1 MVAFIL
7 SRMSDLWRIVAC
19 LTLLLLCLAIPLRAE
34 EETYQPFF
42 PSEEEEFQ
50 APPRF
55 SEDDEVPSSP
65 AFNTTVQEED
75 LDSEELTPG
84 AVGREEPLAPLSA
97 ESPFP
102 TEQFP
107 PFPSAQ
113 ESPSSSSILPPPGP
127 TPPFL
132 SRPSEWEETP
142 PTVIETPPLPAA
154 TSFSGRDLV
163 AFQFVEEGKAHFDR
177 EEWEVARERFE
188 RAISI
193 APSLP
198 YSYYFLGRI
207 AFAQGD
213 RKRALAYLQKA
224 ELLFPRSEKAWLAE
238 TMSVKGTVYE
248 DLQDYEEARTAY
260 RRSLRFQ
267 PANLKVLSALARL
280 PEEEPLSS
288 DVVSQ

>member
-7 SRMSDLWRIVAC
+7 RRRSDLWRIVTC
-19 LTLLLLCLAIPLRAE
+19 LMLLFLCLAIPLRAE
-34 EETYQPFF
+34 EETYRPLF

-55 SEDDEVPSSP
+55 SEDDEAPSSP
-65 AFNTTVQEED
+65 AFNTAVQEED
-75 LDSEELTPG
+75 LDSEELPPG
-84 AVGREEPLAPLSA
+84 VVGRDEPLSPLPA

-102 TEQFP
+102 TAQFP

-113 ESPSSSSILPPPGP
+113 ESPSSSSILPPSGP

-142 PTVIETPPLPAA
+142 PTVIGTPPLPAA

-177 EEWEVARERFE
+177 EEWEDARERFE

-224 ELLFPRSEKAWLAE
+224 ELLFPRSEKALLAE
-238 TMSVKGTVYE
+238 TMNVKGTVYE
-248 DLQDYEEARTAY
+248 DLQDYEQARTAY